1 MSKSIVKVAP
11 LSFPWQTMDP
21 FLFCVHHLD
30 HYPEGNAQMGPNAS
44 LAGRQMG
51 SDFGNKDGRSMYHG

>member
-1 MSKSIVKVAP
+1 MSILRVAS
-11 LSFPWQTMDP
+11 LSFPWQTIDP

-30 HYPEGNAQMGPNAS
+30 HYPAGNAQMGPAAS

-51 SDFGNKDGRSMYHG
+51 SDFGNKDG